1 LAFESER
8 IRERHHY
15 SKLELEGWTY
25 GMKANGA
32 AIEVERHEDSALGRR
47 AQALSAPPMLVTIV
61 SYLGA
66 VCIGAWAS
74 LNLLHWFWRQL
85 Q

>member
-1 LAFESER
+1 
-8 IRERHHY
+8 
-15 SKLELEGWTY
+15 
-25 GMKANGA
+25 MKANRA
-32 AIEVERHEDSALGRR
+32 VIEVGRHENSALGGR
-47 AQALSAPPMLVTIV
+47 AQALSAPPMLVTIA

-66 VCIGAWAS
+66 VCIGAWAC